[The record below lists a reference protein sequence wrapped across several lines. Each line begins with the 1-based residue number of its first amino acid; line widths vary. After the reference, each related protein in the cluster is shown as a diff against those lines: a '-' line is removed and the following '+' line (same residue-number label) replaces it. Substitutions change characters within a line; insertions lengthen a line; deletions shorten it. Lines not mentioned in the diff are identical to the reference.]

1 MVKTIKIIFIDEI
14 EFKIP
19 ENLKT
24 LFLPTGKKIQGKV
37 KYLLIGQINVPIN
50 YNKKIDWL

>member
-1 MVKTIKIIFIDEI
+1 MKF

-19 ENLKT
+19 ESLKT

-50 YNKKIDWL
+50 YNQKKSIGYNIFKFC

>member
-1 MVKTIKIIFIDEI
+1 MKF

-50 YNKKIDWL
+50 YNQKKSIGYNIFKFC